1 MMDVLS
7 FLPDFQEVL
16 VQNIW
21 LSFLLALLA
30 GVISSFSPCVLSA
43 VPLVMGYVG
52 RSAGND
58 RKKVVTYSLA
68 FCLGLVVTFT
78 ALGAAAAVMGQML
91 IAAGKWWYLF
101 LGIFTTL
108 IGFQLLGV
116 INIGPKHCG
125 VSGGNNRKGIAGAF
139 LLGMAGGALSSPC
152 ATPVLIAILAFVAG
166 QGNILW
172 GILLL
177 AAYAVGHC
185 TLVFLAGISVGFVR
199 SLSASP
205 ATERMGRV
213 LKSILGLCA
222 LAVALY
228 LFYLGF

>member
-1 MMDVLS
+1 MEILSLLADFQQVLS
-7 FLPDFQEVL
+7 HNV
-16 VQNIW
+16 W

-43 VPLVMGYVG
+43 VPLIIGYVG
-52 RSAGND
+52 GYAGND
-58 RKKVVTYSLA
+58 KRKAVIYSSA
-68 FCLGLVVTFT
+68 FCLGLVLTFT
-78 ALGAAAAVMGQML
+78 ALGAAAAVMGKML
-91 IAAGKWWYLF
+91 TGAGRWWYLF
-101 LGIFTTL
+101 LGGLTAL